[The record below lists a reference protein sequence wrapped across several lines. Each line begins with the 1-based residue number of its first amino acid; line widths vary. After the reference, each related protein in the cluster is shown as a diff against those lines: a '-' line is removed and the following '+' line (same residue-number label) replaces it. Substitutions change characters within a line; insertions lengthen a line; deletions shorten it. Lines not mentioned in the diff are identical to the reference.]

1 MGRIQ
6 RALLSVSQ
14 KDGIVEFAKA
24 LHTLGVQLLSTGGTA
39 TLLQAAGVPVVAVS
53 DYTGFPEILD
63 GRVKTLHPRIHGGIL
78 AKRDTPAHQTA
89 LATHGIEPIDVVV
102 VNLYPFAEVIARPE
116 VSREEALEQIDIG
129 GPTLV
134 RAAAKNFQSV
144 AVIVDPAD
152 YAPVL
157 HDIHTTGVVSPER
170 RWHLAQKAFAHTAQ
184 YDALI
189 AAYLAQ
195 DQPPWQLDGNP
206 GRPDGV
212 TFPQTLTLTFS
223 KVQDLRYGENP
234 HQAAAFYRDRL
245 GSGLSLAQ
253 AQQLQGRALSYTN
266 LLDIN
271 AALGLILEFP
281 EVHACCIVK
290 HTNPC
295 GVGLGDTLVEAFE
308 RARACDPVSAYGGII
323 GVNRPFDGAMVRAT
337 RGLLVEA
344 IIAPGFTE
352 EALSGLQRREHLRL
366 LALPALG
373 TLSPSPYE
381 VRSIAGG
388 LLLQARDAQSW
399 DPAQLQVVSTRQPT
413 PDEWTSL
420 QFAWRVSKHVKS
432 NAIVLA
438 RAGQTIGI
446 GAGQMSRVDAVK
458 LAAMKAL
465 LPTVGTVLASDA
477 FFPFRDGIDEA
488 AKVGVTAVAH
498 PGGSIRDGEVAQVAD
513 EYGLAMV
520 LTGIR
525 HFKH

>member
-1 MGRIQ
+1 MGCIQ

-14 KDGIVEFAKA
+14 KEGIGEFAKA

-39 TLLQAAGVPVVAVS
+39 TLLQSAGIPVVAVS

-63 GRVKTLHPRIHGGIL
+63 GRVKTLHPRIHAGIL
-78 AKRDTPAHQTA
+78 AKREDPSHQTA
-89 LATHGIEPIDVVV
+89 LDTLGIKPIDLVV
-102 VNLYPFAEVIARPE
+102 VNLYPFAEVIARPQ
-116 VSREEALEQIDIG
+116 VSRQEALEQIDIG
-129 GPTLV
+129 GSTLV

-144 AVIVDPAD
+144 AVVVDPAD

-157 HDIHTTGVVSPER
+157 NDLHSTGVVSTER
-170 RWHLAQKAFAHTAQ
+170 RWRLAQKAFAHTAQ

-189 AAYLAQ
+189 AAYLSQ
-195 DQPPWQLDGNP
+195 DQPPWQLDG
-206 GRPDGV
+206 RPAGAA
-212 TFPQTLTLTFS
+212 FPETLTLTYS

-245 GSGLSLAQ
+245 GGGLSLAQ

-266 LLDIN
+266 LLDAN
-271 AALGLILEFP
+271 AALGLVLEFP
-281 EVHACCIVK
+281 EAPACCIVK

-295 GVGLGDTLVEAFE
+295 GVGLGGTLVEAFE
-308 RARACDPVSAYGGII
+308 RARSCDPVSAYGGII
-323 GVNRPFDGAMVRAT
+323 GVNRPFDGSMVRAT

-344 IIAPGFTE
+344 IIAPEFTE
-352 EALSGLQRREHLRL
+352 EALSGLQRRENLRL
-366 LALPALG
+366 LALPELS
-373 TLSPSPYE
+373 TLNPSSYE
-381 VRSIAGG
+381 SRSITGG

-399 DPAQLQVVSTRQPT
+399 DPAMLQVVSTRQPT
-413 PDEWTSL
+413 PDEWSSL
-420 QFAWRVSKHVKS
+420 EFAWRVSKHVKS

-438 RAGQTIGI
+438 RAGQTVGI
-446 GAGQMSRVDAVK
+446 GAGQMSRVDSVK

-465 LPTVGTVLASDA
+465 LPTAGTVLASDA

-498 PGGSIRDGEVAQVAD
+498 PGGSIRDGEVAQAAD
-513 EYGLAMV
+513 EHGLAMV

>member
-14 KDGIVEFAKA
+14 KQGIVEFAKA
-24 LHTLGVQLLSTGGTA
+24 LHILGVQLLSTGGTA
-39 TLLQAAGVPVVAVS
+39 ALLQAAGIPVVAVS

-78 AKRDTPAHQTA
+78 AKREVPAHQTA
-89 LATHGIEPIDVVV
+89 LATHDIEPIDLVV
-102 VNLYPFAEVIARPE
+102 VNLYPFAEVIAQPG

-144 AVIVDPAD
+144 AVVVDPAD

-157 HDIHTTGVVSPER
+157 NDLHATGVVDAER
-170 RWHLAQKAFAHTAQ
+170 RWQLARKAFAHTAQ

-189 AAYLAQ
+189 AAYLSQ
-195 DQPPWQLDGNP
+195 DQPPWQLRGM
-206 GRPDGV
+206 PDGAA
-212 TFPQTLTLTFS
+212 FPEMLTLTFT

-234 HQAAAFYRDRL
+234 HQTAAFYRDRL
-245 GSGLSLAQ
+245 GGGLSLAQ

-266 LLDIN
+266 LLDVN
-271 AALGLILEFP
+271 AALGLVVEFP
-281 EVHACCIVK
+281 EAPACCIVK

-295 GVGLGDTLVEAFE
+295 GVGLGGTLVEAFE

-352 EALSGLQRREHLRL
+352 EALSGLRRRENLRL
-366 LALPALG
+366 LALPELH

-381 VRSIAGG
+381 IRSITGG

-399 DPAQLQVVSTRQPT
+399 DPAVLQVVSTRQPT
-413 PDEWTSL
+413 PEEWTSL
-420 QFAWRVSKHVKS
+420 EFAWRVSKHVKS

-438 RAGQTIGI
+438 RAGQTVGI
-446 GAGQMSRVDAVK
+446 GAGQMSRVDSVK
-458 LAAMKAL
+458 LAAMKAS
-465 LPTVGTVLASDA
+465 LPTAGTVLASDA
-477 FFPFRDGIDEA
+477 FFPFRDGVDEA
-488 AKVGVTAVAH
+488 AKAGVTAVAH
-498 PGGSIRDGEVAQVAD
+498 PGGSIRDGEVAQAAD
-513 EYGLAMV
+513 EHSMAMV

>member
-14 KDGIVEFAKA
+14 KQGIVEFAKA
-24 LHTLGVQLLSTGGTA
+24 MHILGVQLLSTGGTA
-39 TLLQAAGVPVVAVS
+39 ALLQAAGIPVVAVS

-78 AKRDTPAHQTA
+78 AKREVPAHQTA
-89 LATHGIEPIDVVV
+89 LATHGIEPIDLVV

-144 AVIVDPAD
+144 AVVVDPAD

-157 HDIHTTGVVSPER
+157 NELHATGVVSPER
-170 RWHLAQKAFAHTAQ
+170 RWQLARKAFAHTAQ
-184 YDALI
+184 YDALV
-189 AAYLAQ
+189 AAYLSQ
-195 DQPPWQLDGNP
+195 GQPPWQFHGM
-206 GRPDGV
+206 PDGAA
-212 TFPQTLTLTFS
+212 FPEMLTLTFT

-234 HQAAAFYRDRL
+234 HQTAAFYRDRL
-245 GSGLSLAQ
+245 GGGLSLAQ

-266 LLDIN
+266 LLDVN
-271 AALGLILEFP
+271 AALGLVVEFP
-281 EVHACCIVK
+281 EAPACCIVK

-295 GVGLGDTLVEAFE
+295 GVGLGGTLVEAFE

-352 EALSGLQRREHLRL
+352 EALSGLQRRENLRL
-366 LALPALG
+366 LALPELH

-381 VRSIAGG
+381 IRSVTGG

-399 DPAQLQVVSTRQPT
+399 DPATLQVVSARQPT
-413 PDEWTSL
+413 PEEWTSL
-420 QFAWRVSKHVKS
+420 EFAWRVSKHVKS

-438 RAGQTIGI
+438 RAGQTVGI
-446 GAGQMSRVDAVK
+446 GAGQMSRVDSVK
-458 LAAMKAL
+458 LAAMKAS
-465 LPTVGTVLASDA
+465 LPTAGTVLASDA
-477 FFPFRDGIDEA
+477 FFPFRDGVDEA
-488 AKVGVTAVAH
+488 AKAGVTAVAH
-498 PGGSIRDGEVAQVAD
+498 PGGSIRNGEVTQAAD
-513 EYGLAMV
+513 EHGLAMV

>member
-14 KDGIVEFAKA
+14 KHGIVEFAKA
-24 LHTLGVQLLSTGGTA
+24 LHILGVQLLSTGGTA
-39 TLLQAAGVPVVAVS
+39 ALLQAAGIPVVAVS

-78 AKRDTPAHQTA
+78 AKREVPAHQTA
-89 LATHGIEPIDVVV
+89 LATHGIEPIELVV
-102 VNLYPFAEVIARPE
+102 VNLYPFAEVIAQPE

-144 AVIVDPAD
+144 AVVVDPAD
-152 YAPVL
+152 YAPIL
-157 HDIHTTGVVSPER
+157 NDLQATGVVSIER
-170 RWHLAQKAFAHTAQ
+170 RWQLAQKAFAHTAQ

-189 AAYLAQ
+189 AAYLSQ
-195 DQPPWQLDGNP
+195 DQPPWQLHGM
-206 GRPDGV
+206 PDGAA
-212 TFPQTLTLTFS
+212 FPEMLTLTFT

-245 GSGLSLAQ
+245 GGGLSLAR

-266 LLDIN
+266 LLDVN
-271 AALGLILEFP
+271 AALGLVVEFP
-281 EVHACCIVK
+281 EAPACCIVK

-295 GVGLGDTLVEAFE
+295 GVGLGGTLVEAFE

-323 GVNRPFDGAMVRAT
+323 SVNRPFDGAMVRAT

-352 EALSGLQRREHLRL
+352 EALSGLQRRENLRL
-366 LALPALG
+366 LALPELH
-373 TLSPSPYE
+373 TMSPSPYE
-381 VRSIAGG
+381 IRSITGG

-399 DPAQLQVVSTRQPT
+399 DPAMLQVVSTRQPT
-413 PDEWTSL
+413 PEEWSSL
-420 QFAWRVSKHVKS
+420 EFAWRVSKHVKS

-438 RAGQTIGI
+438 RAGQTVGI
-446 GAGQMSRVDAVK
+446 GAGQMSRVDSVK
-458 LAAMKAL
+458 LAAMKAS
-465 LPTVGTVLASDA
+465 LPTAGTVLASDA
-477 FFPFRDGIDEA
+477 FFPFRDGVDEA
-488 AKVGVTAVAH
+488 AKAGVTAVAH
-498 PGGSIRDGEVAQVAD
+498 PGGSIRDGEVAQAAD
-513 EYGLAMV
+513 EHGLAMV

>member
-14 KDGIVEFAKA
+14 KEGIVEFAKA

-39 TLLQAAGVPVVAVS
+39 TSLQAEGLPVVAVS

-78 AKRDTPAHQTA
+78 AKREDPAHQAA
-89 LATHGIEPIDVVV
+89 LATHSIDPIDLVA
-102 VNLYPFAEVIARPE
+102 VNLYPFAEVVGRPE
-116 VSREEALEQIDIG
+116 VSCEEALEQIDIG
-129 GPTLV
+129 GTTLL

-144 AVIVDPAD
+144 VVVVDPAD

-157 HDIHTTGVVSPER
+157 NDLRTTGLVSAEG
-170 RWHLAQKAFAHTAQ
+170 RWRLAQKAFAHTAQ

-189 AAYLAQ
+189 AAYLSQ
-195 DQPPWQLDGNP
+195 DQPPWQLNG
-206 GRPDGV
+206 GPDGAV
-212 TFPQTLTLTFS
+212 FPETLTLTYS

-234 HQAAAFYRDRL
+234 HQAAAVYRDRL
-245 GSGLSLAQ
+245 GGGLSLPQ

-266 LLDIN
+266 LLDVN
-271 AALGLILEFP
+271 AALGLVLEFP
-281 EVHACCIVK
+281 GAPACCIVK

-295 GVGLGDTLVEAFE
+295 GVGLGATLAEAFE

-352 EALSGLQRREHLRL
+352 EALAGLHRRENLRL
-366 LALPALG
+366 LAVPGLG
-373 TLSPSPYE
+373 TLPPSPYE
-381 VRSIAGG
+381 IRSIMGG
-388 LLLQARDAQSW
+388 LLLQARDAQGW
-399 DPAQLQVVSTRQPT
+399 DPAKLQVVSRRQPT
-413 PDEWTSL
+413 PEEWSGL
-420 QFAWRVSKHVKS
+420 EFAWRVAKHVKS

-438 RAGQTIGI
+438 RAGQTVGI
-446 GAGQMSRVDAVK
+446 GAGQMSRVDSVK
-458 LAAMKAL
+458 LATMKAA
-465 LPTVGTVLASDA
+465 LPTTGTVLASDA
-477 FFPFRDGIDEA
+477 FFPFRDGVDEA
-488 AKVGVTAVAH
+488 AKAGVTAVAH
-498 PGGSIRDGEVAQVAD
+498 PGGSIRDAEVAQAAD
-513 EYGLAMV
+513 EHGLAMV